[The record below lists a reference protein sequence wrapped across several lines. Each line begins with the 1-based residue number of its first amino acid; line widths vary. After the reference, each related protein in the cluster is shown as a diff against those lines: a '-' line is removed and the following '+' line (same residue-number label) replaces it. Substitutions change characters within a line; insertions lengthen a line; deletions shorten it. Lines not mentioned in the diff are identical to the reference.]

1 MKRNTS
7 DSIQVPEQVGVTHWR
22 RRFPWWCQPILKKLC
37 PALLWSWKTPVI
49 FIITLYLHVHG
60 NTDYYSNNC
69 ALIISISHNL
79 HDIQRPFTLQEFHVK
94 FLCAFYDEF
103 LSYAIF
109 KWNEK
114 LLHLQSYMKLTSIS
128 LENDISLLF
137 YHDFFSCINIQL
149 YTNNIQLSFN
159 AHNW

>member
-1 MKRNTS
+1 MKTAIPMMMPTKIKETLSCSSLVMENTCN
-7 DSIQVPEQVGVTHWR
+7 IYHNFL
-22 RRFPWWCQPILKKLC
+22 FPWI
-37 PALLWSWKTPVI
+37 
-49 FIITLYLHVHG
+49 
-60 NTDYYSNNC
+60 NYYSNNC

-94 FLCAFYDEF
+94 FLCAFYDKF

-114 LLHLQSYMKLTSIS
+114 LLHLHSYMKLTSIS

-149 YTNNIQLSFN
+149 YTNNIYTAIFQCTQLMKTN
-159 AHNW
+159 HPYIPHN

>member
-1 MKRNTS
+1 M
-7 DSIQVPEQVGVTHWR
+7 
-22 RRFPWWCQPILKKLC
+22 
-37 PALLWSWKTPVI
+37 
-49 FIITLYLHVHG
+49 
-60 NTDYYSNNC
+60 DYYSNNC

-79 HDIQRPFTLQEFHVK
+79 HDIQRTFTLQEFHVK
-94 FLCAFYDEF
+94 FLCAFYDKF

-114 LLHLQSYMKLTSIS
+114 LLHLHSYMKLTSIS

-149 YTNNIQLSFN
+149 YTNNIQLLFN
-159 AHNW
+159 AHNWFNLWKQIILISLKIKTKMRCELEPIS